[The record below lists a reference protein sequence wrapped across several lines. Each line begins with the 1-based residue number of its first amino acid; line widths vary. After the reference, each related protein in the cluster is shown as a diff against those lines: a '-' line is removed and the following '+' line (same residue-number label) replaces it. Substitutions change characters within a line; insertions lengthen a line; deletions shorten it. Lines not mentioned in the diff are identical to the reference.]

1 MIAATAAIVPAVG
14 ALQPAHA
21 ATLPS
26 TANGIVAIPPQRNG
40 APIGAPLGVL
50 TGGLTGTPAAPVRSA
65 KEAAWIARHKIGL
78 LAVAKAKSKIGKPY
92 VWGATGPNAF
102 DCSGL
107 VQWAYRKAGKK
118 LPRVTY
124 AQYRKLH
131 EHKVTWKNLAAGDLV
146 FFYGKEHVGIVSK
159 RKGRQLWM
167 IHAPHTGSYVQQV
180 KLDRYRKQAF
190 SGAVRPF

>member
-1 MIAATAAIVPAVG
+1 MIAATSVILPVAG

-21 ATLPS
+21 AATASATTGVVTVPS
-26 TANGIVAIPPQRNG
+26 PRTG
-40 APIGAPLGVL
+40 ART
-50 TGGLTGTPAAPVRSA
+50 TGKHSWN
-65 KEAAWIARHKIGL
+65 ERHKIGL
-78 LAVAKAKSKIGKPY
+78 LAVAKAREKTGRPY

-107 VQWAYRKAGKK
+107 VQWAYRKAGRK

-124 AQYRKLH
+124 AQYQRFHRRK
-131 EHKVTWKNLAAGDLV
+131 VAWKNLVVGDLV
-146 FFYGKEHVGIVSK
+146 FFHGKGHVGIISK
-159 RKGRQLWM
+159 RKGKHVWM

-180 KLDRYRKQAF
+180 KLDGYRKQTF